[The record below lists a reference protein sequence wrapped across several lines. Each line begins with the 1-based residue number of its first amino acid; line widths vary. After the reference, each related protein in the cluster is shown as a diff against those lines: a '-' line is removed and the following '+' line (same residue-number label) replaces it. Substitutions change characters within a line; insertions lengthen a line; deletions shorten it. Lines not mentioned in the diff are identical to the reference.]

1 MAAKSFQLSL
11 ERVDRN
17 MLNDLKNVGPGAA
30 LGILIGLL
38 AIYWIRPTD
47 VGGIALIFI
56 MGFLITTIVVF
67 VIIYVAKLIHSLI
80 TRK

>member
-11 ERVDRN
+11 EKADRN
-17 MLNDLKNVGPGAA
+17 MLSDLKNVGPGAA

-56 MGFLITTIVVF
+56 MGFLITTIVIF
-67 VIIYVAKLIHSLI
+67 VTVYLGKLIRSLM